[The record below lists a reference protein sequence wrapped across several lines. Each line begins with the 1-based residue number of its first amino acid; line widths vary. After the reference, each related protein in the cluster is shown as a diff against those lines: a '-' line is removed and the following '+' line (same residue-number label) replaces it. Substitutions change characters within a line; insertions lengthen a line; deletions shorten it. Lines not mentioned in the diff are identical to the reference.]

1 MVWRWGRADW
11 LVGAPKPWVWPH
23 CSARGT
29 GGLWAGVP
37 PPPLPIPAGCHRPA
51 VPLATAMASQHLAHI
66 PRRCPGNPESA
77 GRAGMGVLVAPEQG
91 VGWGLS
97 SGAGQGPPVYPSQ
110 LSSAPIP
117 TWVDLAAGAAVP
129 GGAHCRVCG
138 VCVCVHG
145 CVQRCAWMCTSVH
158 GCSRMGVCVA
168 VCMGVGVHMGV
179 HGWVHECACGW
190 VWMCGCVWM
199 CMGVHA
205 WVYAWVCVAVG
216 GCACMAVCV
225 GGGVHAGVCMG
236 VQECA
241 CMCTCMYAWM
251 SMSVHGRVCA
261 RMSVCVGVQER
272 AWVCMHVCV
281 CGCA

>member
-1 MVWRWGRADW
+1 MDFLGSGPWFGVGVGLIGWSVLPNPGFGPTAGHVALGGFG
-11 LVGAPKPWVWPH
+11 LV
-23 CSARGT
+23 S
-29 GGLWAGVP
+29 

-168 VCMGVGVHMGV
+168 VCIH
-179 HGWVHECACGW
+179 
-190 VWMCGCVWM
+190 VWFS
-199 CMGVHA
+199 HPLL
-205 WVYAWVCVAVG
+205 
-216 GCACMAVCV
+216 
-225 GGGVHAGVCMG
+225 
-236 VQECA
+236 
-241 CMCTCMYAWM
+241 
-251 SMSVHGRVCA
+251 
-261 RMSVCVGVQER
+261 
-272 AWVCMHVCV
+272 
-281 CGCA
+281 